1 MAKNKYRSAAELLL
15 MLSLMKDGDE
25 AHSGDRPLPAGI
37 RTRLDEALATLEST
51 LATTQA
57 AKARHHEAS
66 QAQRE
71 ALRRA
76 TEAAAAVRRSVY
88 AMYSDKDKVV
98 EDYGLTT
105 RSPNRKPS
113 EKKTDVA

>member
-15 MLSLMKDGDE
+15 MLSLMKDGE
-25 AHSGDRPLPAGI
+25 KAHSEDGPLPAGI
-37 RTRLDEALATLEST
+37 RTRLDEAFAALEST
-51 LATTQA
+51 LAATQA

-66 QAQRE
+66 QAQKE
-71 ALRRA
+71 AMRRA

-98 EDYGLTT
+98 EDYGLLT
-105 RSPNRKPS
+105 RSKIRKKS
-113 EKKTDVA
+113 EKKTDAA

>member
-15 MLSLMKDGDE
+15 MLARMKDGDE
-25 AHSGDRPLPAGI
+25 AHLGDRPLPTGI
-37 RTRLDEALATLEST
+37 RKGLDEALAILEAS
-51 LATTQA
+51 LAATQA

-71 ALRRA
+71 ALKRA
-76 TEAAAAVRRSVY
+76 IESAASVRRSVY